1 MKGRNMLEEKME
13 EKKEKKEIQKSQTK
27 KDVSKKTTKTNKT
40 QSSNTSKH
48 SKAQNAAKHSKTQN
62 SNSEK
67 YKKEQE
73 ILIYF
78 NGIVEDLFPARIIH
92 VGKIEIKKE
101 KSDAIIPENIL
112 TTYYNT
118 INNSQGD

>member
-1 MKGRNMLEEKME
+1 MVNIENNDIYVVNIPEN
-13 EKKEKKEIQKSQTK
+13 
-27 KDVSKKTTKTNKT
+27 TN
-40 QSSNTSKH
+40 
-48 SKAQNAAKHSKTQN
+48 
-62 SNSEK
+62 EK